1 MFVCLHTK
9 TEIAHANELT
19 DEEMI
24 RDWPLYELEAM
35 NRGFPWVAYKG
46 EAPYTFPVE
55 VPDET

>member
-24 RDWPLYELEAM
+24 RDWPLYELEAA
-35 NRGFPWVAYKG
+35 NRGGSWVAYKG
-46 EAPYTFPVE
+46 EMPYTFPE
-55 VPDET
+55 VKP